1 MPDISLSLQL
11 KPKLSQFQQLSI
23 KILTLQT
30 HDLTQLL
37 QDAATENPLLELH
50 YHDVAA
56 AGTTPLDT
64 PSRPASARASLLAQL
79 RLQSLSQR
87 IFAAAALIIGSL
99 DDKGFFPDDAVSLGA
114 TKGFTAQEMACG
126 LAAVQHLD
134 PPGIGAASLQ
144 EALLIQTRRSENAP
158 PQTERLL
165 RDFYGDFLNGHWQRL
180 KESLRLSSDDL
191 QSIIAFLKT
200 LSLQPLSRISEETA
214 YVRPEVEVFLTAE
227 QTLSFRFLQELPTV
241 SFRDDLYAVY
251 GKDADRKTK
260 TYLHKARR
268 SFIDL
273 ETALRYRRQSI
284 SRTLEIILQVQHAA
298 FVVAAPLKP
307 LLQKDIAA
315 AAGLSEA
322 TICRVCRD
330 RYLLFNN
337 RLYSFHQFL
346 AQPYACG
353 RHSISDDAIKRRIA
367 DLIAN
372 EDPRHPWSDQELTDT
387 LCRDGITI
395 ARRTVAKLR
404 LQAGI
409 PKKSLRKVLGHN

>member
-1 MPDISLSLQL
+1 M
-11 KPKLSQFQQLSI
+11 
-23 KILTLQT
+23 
-30 HDLTQLL
+30 
-37 QDAATENPLLELH
+37 
-50 YHDVAA
+50 
-56 AGTTPLDT
+56 
-64 PSRPASARASLLAQL
+64 
-79 RLQSLSQR
+79 
-87 IFAAAALIIGSL
+87 
-99 DDKGFFPDDAVSLGA
+99 
-114 TKGFTAQEMACG
+114 
-126 LAAVQHLD
+126 
-134 PPGIGAASLQ
+134 
-144 EALLIQTRRSENAP
+144 
-158 PQTERLL
+158 
-165 RDFYGDFLNGHWQRL
+165 NGHWQRL

-298 FVVAAPLKP
+298 FVAAAPLKP